1 MLNKGLWNKVL
12 IRVGFRKN
20 TENVKHK
27 KIEKEKPDIPKQVEQ
42 NTDELFLM

>member
-12 IRVGFRKN
+12 SRVGFRKN
-20 TENVKHK
+20 TENVKNK
-27 KIEKEKPDIPKQVEQ
+27 KIAKEKPDITKQVDQ